1 MRPRALPACS
11 AAAALAVTLAIAA
24 DGSRPRPMVHG
35 TEQSRSALNA
45 ASPERELTAVTRRT
59 PRGYE
64 PTGTAVGG
72 GPDPARAAVL
82 VPGSYLDELTD
93 KEVGYY
99 AVDVPAGYTAYVSGT
114 TVSNVKGLE
123 ALDVKHLGERGNS
136 FCRTDTGLDQNLSK
150 VVTASVSWT
159 ASGEGGNGC
168 ARPGRQVFS
177 VTRRGTGPPV
187 PLELQ
192 VLLEPRVL
200 DQGPAEGGIALYT
213 EPGGPDRSVVGG
225 GSFASAAILPGSGHY
240 TDTIVPG
247 EWAFFR
253 VRLDWGQS
261 LAFQTRVGG
270 GKKIVG
276 VQTHFYNPVRE
287 QLAQDAWGVQDT
299 EHIFAKGVDPF
310 ATRPVRF
317 LNRSDRQQEVADM
330 LPGWYY
336 IAVAAQGEGES
347 RSLAVD
353 VSVAGTKE
361 SGPVYAQ
368 GTQPLDST
376 RESKVPASGTP
387 STENPASKGPT
398 RPERELVH
406 SSAKDDESGV
416 LGSPLLWAGLPAALL
431 LGAGL
436 TVLLLRRRASRRT

>member
-1 MRPRALPACS
+1 MRPRALTACS
-11 AAAALAVTLAIAA
+11 AAVALAVAPAIAPE
-24 DGSRPRPMVHG
+24 GSRLGPTAHG
-35 TEQSRSALNA
+35 AGHSTL
-45 ASPERELTAVTRRT
+45 
-59 PRGYE
+59 RGYE
-64 PTGTAVGG
+64 PTGIAVAG
-72 GPDPARAAVL
+72 GPDPARAAAL
-82 VPGSYLDELTD
+82 APGNYLDELTD

-99 AVDVPAGYTAYVSGT
+99 SVDVPAGYTAYVSGT
-114 TVSNVKGLE
+114 TVSKVKGIE
-123 ALDVKHLGERGNS
+123 ALDVKQLGERGNS
-136 FCRTDTGLDQNLSK
+136 FCKTDTGLDQNLAK
-150 VVTASVSWT
+150 VVTASVRWT

-192 VLLEPRVL
+192 VMLEPQVL
-200 DQGPAEGGIALYT
+200 DQGPPEGNIAQYT
-213 EPGGPDRSVVGG
+213 EPGGPDRPVGGG

-240 TDTIVPG
+240 TDTVTPG
-247 EWAFFR
+247 EWVFYR

-261 LAFQTRVGG
+261 LSFQTRVGG
-270 GKKIVG
+270 GRKIVG

-287 QLAQDAWGVQDT
+287 QLAQDASGVQDT
-299 EHIFAKGVDPF
+299 EHIFSKGVAPF

-361 SGPVYAQ
+361 SGPAYAQ
-368 GTQPLDST
+368 SAQPLDSA
-376 RESKVPASGTP
+376 REPKPPASGTP
-387 STENPASKGPT
+387 STKSPASKSPSG
-398 RPERELVH
+398 PERDLGH
-406 SSAKDDESGV
+406 SSAQNDESGAF
-416 LGSPLLWAGLPAALL
+416 GGPLLWAGLPAALL

-436 TVLLLRRRASRRT
+436 TVLFLRRRGARRT